1 MMVHAVCD
9 LSWGSS
15 KAWRLEVDPAMTS
28 PRLRSCGSAQMRSPL
43 MNQYGRFAEQSWQML
58 APARYAALEDPNH
71 FFSTLGQEAQTRVVW
86 LAEQMQ
92 GPDPTGETYWEKV
105 GRLNAIRMQAEE
117 IVRAEMLTPEPETLE
132 EDDDENAGF
141 DPQTSSILQ
150 LLMETHHA
158 IHDKTGLIEDQ

>member
-1 MMVHAVCD
+1 
-9 LSWGSS
+9 
-15 KAWRLEVDPAMTS
+15 
-28 PRLRSCGSAQMRSPL
+28 

-132 EDDDENAGF
+132 EDDENAGF
-141 DPQTSSILQ
+141 DPQTFSAGSPNRTRRPGVPVASSAAFAARIAVSDAVPKD
-150 LLMETHHA
+150 ECGSVWPEA
-158 IHDKTGLIEDQ
+158 

>member
-1 MMVHAVCD
+1 
-9 LSWGSS
+9 
-15 KAWRLEVDPAMTS
+15 
-28 PRLRSCGSAQMRSPL
+28 

-117 IVRAEMLTPEPETLE
+117 IVRAEMLAPEPETLE
-132 EDDDENAGF
+132 EEDDENAGF

>member
-1 MMVHAVCD
+1 
-9 LSWGSS
+9 
-15 KAWRLEVDPAMTS
+15 
-28 PRLRSCGSAQMRSPL
+28 

-92 GPDPTGETYWEKV
+92 GPDLTGETYWEKV

-117 IVRAEMLTPEPETLE
+117 IVRADLKPATSQEYEDSEDEGFDETTSEILQILMDVQTAMKRAASCETDGE
-132 EDDDENAGF
+132 EDLD
-141 DPQTSSILQ
+141 
-150 LLMETHHA
+150 
-158 IHDKTGLIEDQ
+158 

>member
-1 MMVHAVCD
+1 
-9 LSWGSS
+9 
-15 KAWRLEVDPAMTS
+15 
-28 PRLRSCGSAQMRSPL
+28 

-71 FFSTLGQEAQTRVVW
+71 FFSTLGQEAQSRVVW

-117 IVRAEMLTPEPETLE
+117 IVRADLLMPDSSLWEE
-132 EDDDENAGF
+132 EDEDEGLEHLR
-141 DPQTSSILQ
+141 P
-150 LLMETHHA
+150 LMEMYAEEQREMDEAQMRPMT
-158 IHDKTGLIEDQ
+158 DDDY